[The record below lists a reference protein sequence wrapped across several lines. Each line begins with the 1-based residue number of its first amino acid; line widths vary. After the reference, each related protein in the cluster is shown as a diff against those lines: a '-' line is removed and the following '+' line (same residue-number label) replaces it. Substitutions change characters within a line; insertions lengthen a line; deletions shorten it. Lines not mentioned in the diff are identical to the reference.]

1 LQTLSQGPKTC
12 SEFLQIAKS
21 IADQLAA
28 TGNPVPDEELISFV
42 LNGLNPPFTSFITT
56 YSFATRE
63 HQISFGD
70 FQDELLS
77 HEMLLNQ
84 QQTKVT
90 DSSTFALTAQRPAN
104 PQLSKGKGP
113 MYPLARHAPRGY
125 PKEPAMAFN
134 PGLLITNTVGVLTLI
149 TIRSL
154 HSLSSCILPISS
166 ILNQT
171 CSTTRGHCNLVTTTL
186 AGHLILVF
194 YLHLKVIP
202 LATIQEFHRMDYAY
216 QGKNPPAQLAAMV
229 AHTNA
234 AYEEPQWLAD
244 SGANAHITS
253 DLENLHIQQP
263 FQHNDEVAV
272 GNGTG
277 LTIESTGSS
286 LIHTPTSSF
295 QLNNILH
302 CPQASANL
310 LSKGGLL
317 I

>member
-125 PKEPAMAFN
+125 PKEPAMAS
-134 PGLLITNTVGVLTLI
+134 TLA
-149 TIRSL
+149 
-154 HSLSSCILPISS
+154 SLSPI
-166 ILNQT
+166 Q
-171 CSTTRGHCNLVTTTL
+171 
-186 AGHLILVF
+186 
-194 YLHLKVIP
+194 
-202 LATIQEFHRMDYAY
+202 
-216 QGKNPPAQLAAMV
+216 
-229 AHTNA
+229 
-234 AYEEPQWLAD
+234 
-244 SGANAHITS
+244 
-253 DLENLHIQQP
+253 
-263 FQHNDEVAV
+263 
-272 GNGTG
+272 
-277 LTIESTGSS
+277 
-286 LIHTPTSSF
+286 
-295 QLNNILH
+295 
-302 CPQASANL
+302 
-310 LSKGGLL
+310 
-317 I
+317 

>member
-1 LQTLSQGPKTC
+1 
-12 SEFLQIAKS
+12 
-21 IADQLAA
+21 LAI
-28 TGNPVPDEELISFV
+28 DC
-42 LNGLNPPFTSFITT
+42 
-56 YSFATRE
+56 Y
-63 HQISFGD
+63 
-70 FQDELLS
+70 
-77 HEMLLNQ
+77 
-84 QQTKVT
+84 
-90 DSSTFALTAQRPAN
+90 
-104 PQLSKGKGP
+104 
-113 MYPLARHAPRGY
+113 
-125 PKEPAMAFN
+125 
-134 PGLLITNTVGVLTLI
+134 
-149 TIRSL
+149 
-154 HSLSSCILPISS
+154 
-166 ILNQT
+166 
-171 CSTTRGHCNLVTTTL
+171 
-186 AGHLILVF
+186 
-194 YLHLKVIP
+194 
-202 LATIQEFHRMDYAY
+202 HRMDYAY

>member
-194 YLHLKVIP
+194 YLHLRVIS
-202 LATIQEFHRMDYAY
+202 LATIQEF
-216 QGKNPPAQLAAMV
+216 PAKSVVSLVTWPLTATTEWIMLTKAKILLHNWQ
-229 AHTNA
+229 
-234 AYEEPQWLAD
+234 QWLLTLMQHMKNLN
-244 SGANAHITS
+244 GLPIVVLMLTS
-253 DLENLHIQQP
+253 QVIWRICISNNP
-263 FQHNDEVAV
+263 FSIMMKWQWAMALV
-272 GNGTG
+272 
-277 LTIESTGSS
+277 
-286 LIHTPTSSF
+286 
-295 QLNNILH
+295 
-302 CPQASANL
+302 L
-310 LSKGGLL
+310 L
-317 I
+317 